1 MIELKINNSE
11 NIHSTAIVHE
21 SVKFGSNVVVGPFS
35 IIEPGVSIGDRTVIG
50 NNVTICEGTTIGEEC
65 KIYHSASIGEV
76 PQDLKFKGEKTE
88 AFVGDRTI
96 IREYVTINRGTEA
109 LGKTEVGSDCLLMAS
124 CHVAHDCIVGDNVI
138 LANLSTLGGHVTIG
152 DWATLGGAVIVHQFC
167 NIGSHSFLGGGVK
180 VVQDV
185 PPFILG
191 AGHPIKYEGI
201 NSIGLKRRNFSIED
215 RKTIKEIYK
224 LYFRSGFSRTKAL
237 DEIEAGFDHSLYK
250 EQIIKFIRSSKRGI
264 I

>member
-1 MIELKINNSE
+1 
-11 NIHSTAIVHE
+11 VHT
-21 SVKFGSNVVVGPFS
+21 SAKLGSNIIIGPFS
-35 IIEPGVSIGDRTVIG
+35 VSGPRVSIGDNTIIG
-50 NNVTICEGTTIGEEC
+50 NNVTICEGTIIGAQC

-76 PQDLKFKGEKTE
+76 PQDLKFKGEETN

-109 LGKTEVGSDCLLMAS
+109 LGKTVVGSDCLLMAS
-124 CHVAHDCIVGDNVI
+124 CHVAHDCIIGDHVI

-167 NIGSHSFLGGGVK
+167 NIGVHVFIGGGVK

-191 AGHPIKYEGI
+191 AGYPLKYEGI
-201 NSIGLKRRNFSIED
+201 NSVGLKRRNFSASD
-215 RKTIKEIYK
+215 RKMIKEVYK
-224 LYFRSGFSRTKAL
+224 LYFRSGFSRSKAL
-237 DEIEAGFDHSLYK
+237 EEIEADINESNYK
-250 EQIIKFIRSSKRGI
+250 EQILNFIRSSKRGI

>member
-1 MIELKINNSE
+1 MHTSAKL
-11 NIHSTAIVHE
+11 
-21 SVKFGSNVVVGPFS
+21 GSNIIIGPFS
-35 IIEPGVSIGDRTVIG
+35 VIGPRVSIGDNTIIG
-50 NNVTICEGTTIGEEC
+50 NNVTICEGTIIGAQC

-76 PQDLKFKGEKTE
+76 PQDLKFKGEETN

-109 LGKTEVGSDCLLMAS
+109 LGKTVVGSDCLLMAS
-124 CHVAHDCIVGDNVI
+124 CHVAHDCIIGDHVI

-167 NIGSHSFLGGGVK
+167 NIGVHVFIGGGVK

-185 PPFILG
+185 PPFIL
-191 AGHPIKYEGI
+191 AADSPLNYKGI
-201 NSIGLKRRNFSIED
+201 NSVGLKRRGFSILD
-215 RKTIKEIYK
+215 RKSIKSVYSIYFK
-224 LYFRSGFSRTKAL
+224 SGLNRE
-237 DEIEAGFDHSLYK
+237 DSLK
-250 EQIIKFIRSSKRGI
+250 KIDMDIPDSLIKKQIVNFICASERGI